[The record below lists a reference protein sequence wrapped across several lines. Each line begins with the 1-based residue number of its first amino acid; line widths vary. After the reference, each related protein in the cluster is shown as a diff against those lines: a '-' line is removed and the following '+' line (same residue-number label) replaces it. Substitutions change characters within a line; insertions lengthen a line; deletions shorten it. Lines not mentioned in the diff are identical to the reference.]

1 MYSLKEAAKKLGVTY
16 RTILY
21 YRDHYT
27 SDVTKVYGRWMV
39 TEDFLRKV
47 EHSRET
53 NKERCTDPRTKQQII
68 DELEASVKLNK
79 ELQRKISLLES
90 QEVSYD
96 IEDGQVIE
104 LFTEEE
110 YNIFKQ
116 RLIDWQVQRKEI
128 EYQSNNIEVLKDS
141 QEYLK
146 SQLEYFRKSNDKI
159 LEQHQNLIEIIGQRN
174 RIEAVEKRV
183 ISKDTL

>member
-1 MYSLKEAAKKLGVTY
+1 MYSLKEAAKKIRVTY

-27 SDVTKVYGRWMV
+27 SDVLKVNGRWMV
-39 TEDFLRKV
+39 TDDFLRKV
-47 EHSRET
+47 EHSRQT
-53 NKERCTDPRTKQQII
+53 NKERCTDSRTKQQLI
-68 DELEASVKLNK
+68 DKLEDLEKQNK
-79 ELQRKISLLES
+79 ELIEKISLLENK
-90 QEVSYD
+90 EVSYD
-96 IEDGQVIE
+96 IEEGQVVE

-116 RLIDWQVQRKEI
+116 RLIDWQIQRKEI
-128 EYQSNNIEVLKDS
+128 EYQNSNIEVLKDS

-146 SQLEYFRKSNDKI
+146 SQLEYFRKANDKI